1 MTQRSS
7 STSSTRENP
16 MHLAAFVVAG
26 PVSGCH
32 GGWRHPAANTDLLSA
47 SYYTQIGQLLE
58 EARFDML
65 FLADILAIPRRYG
78 NSHDSQL
85 RLGALGALR
94 LDPMVVLSL
103 IAGATRHLGLAS
115 TISTSYFD
123 PYAVAR
129 SLATLDHLSA
139 GRAAWNIVTSFQQAE
154 AANFGLT
161 DQLSREERY
170 ERAEEFVQ
178 VACKLWNSWED
189 DALHLDKTTPE
200 FADPSK
206 VHSID
211 HQGKWFSVQGPLNVS
226 RPPQG
231 RPVFIQA
238 GASGTGKD
246 FAARWADVVFV
257 THSSIESA
265 QAFYAEMKERAAHYG
280 RDPEQ
285 LKILPGIVPI
295 VGETEAIALE
305 QERILS
311 ELTDPEAGLST
322 LSYHLDID
330 LAEFPQDEVL
340 PDLDVPGVQGH
351 YKEVA
356 ELTRKTKMGLRELGH
371 RYGIGPLRDF
381 VGSADHVAESL
392 ERWYE
397 AKACD
402 GFMIQVPYLPGGL
415 ENFTRLVVPRLQ
427 DKGLFRKEY
436 EGETLRD
443 HLGLS
448 RPTTQQGTL

>member
-1 MTQRSS
+1 
-7 STSSTRENP
+7 

-32 GGWRHPAANTDLLSA
+32 GGWRHPAADTQLLSA
-47 SYYTQIGQLLE
+47 SYYTRLGQLLE
-58 EARFDML
+58 QGRFDML
-65 FLADILAIPRRYG
+65 FLADILAIPRRYQG
-78 NSHDSQL
+78 RMDSQL
-85 RLGALGALR
+85 QLGALGALR
-94 LDPMVVLSL
+94 LDPMIVLSL

-115 TISTSYFD
+115 TISTSYFS

-161 DQLSREERY
+161 DQLSRDERY
-170 ERAEEFVQ
+170 DRAEEFVE
-178 VACKLWNSWED
+178 VACKLWDSWD
-189 DALHLDKTTPE
+189 DEALRLDAATPQ
-200 FADPSK
+200 FADPAR
-206 VHSID
+206 VRAID
-211 HQGKWFSVQGPLNVS
+211 HQGKWFNVQGPLNVS

-238 GASGTGKD
+238 GASGRGKD
-246 FAARWADVVFV
+246 FAARWADVIFV
-257 THSSIESA
+257 THSSLESA
-265 QAFYAEMKERAAHYG
+265 QAFYTEMKERAARFG
-280 RDPEQ
+280 RSSDS
-285 LKILPGIVPI
+285 LRILPGIVPI

-305 QERILS
+305 QEKLLS
-311 ELTDPEAGLST
+311 DLTDPESGLST

-330 LAEFPQDEVL
+330 LSQFPQDEVL

-356 ELTRKTKMGLRELGH
+356 ELTRRSGIGLRELGH

-381 VGSADHVAESL
+381 VGSADKVADSL
-392 ERWYE
+392 QHWF
-397 AKACD
+397 AAGACD

-415 ENFTRLVVPRLQ
+415 ESFVRLVVPRLQ
-427 DKGLFRKEY
+427 DRELFRRDY
-436 EGETLRD
+436 TGDTLRE
-443 HLGLS
+443 HLGLE
-448 RPTTQQGTL
+448 RPARI

>member
-1 MTQRSS
+1 MSGTHTPSS
-7 STSSTRENP
+7 PRENP

-32 GGWRHPAANTDLLSA
+32 GGWRHPAANTQLLSA

-58 EARFDML
+58 QGRFDML
-65 FLADILAIPRRYG
+65 FLADILAIPRRYE
-78 NSHDSQL
+78 NSLESQL
-85 RLGALGALR
+85 TMGALGALR

-103 IAGATRHLGLAS
+103 IAASTKHLGLAS

-123 PYAVAR
+123 PYSVAR

-161 DQLSREERY
+161 EQLSREERY

-178 VACKLWNSWED
+178 VACKLWDSWGD
-189 DALHLDKTTPE
+189 DALKLDTATPQ
-200 FADPSK
+200 FADADQ
-206 VHSID
+206 VRSID
-211 HQGKWFSVQGPLNVS
+211 HQGKWFNVQGPLNVS

-231 RPVFIQA
+231 CPVFIQA

-257 THSSIESA
+257 THSSLESA
-265 QAFYAEMKERAAHYG
+265 QAFYSEMKDRARHYG
-280 RDPEQ
+280 RNPDE

-295 VGETEAIALE
+295 VGETESIALE
-305 QERILS
+305 QEKILS
-311 ELTDPEAGLST
+311 DLTQPEAGLST

-340 PDLDVPGVQGH
+340 PDIDVPGVQGH

-381 VGSADHVAESL
+381 VGDGDHVAHNL
-392 ERWYE
+392 QRWYE

-415 ENFTRLVVPRLQ
+415 ENFVRLVVPRLQ

-436 EGETLRD
+436 DGTTLRD
-443 HLGLS
+443 HLGLT
-448 RPTTQQGTL
+448 RPERQQADA

>member
-1 MTQRSS
+1 MTIHSS
-7 STSSTRENP
+7 RDRA

-32 GGWRHPAANTDLLSA
+32 GGWRHPAADTQLLSA
-47 SYYTQIGQLLE
+47 SYYTRLGQLLE
-58 EARFDML
+58 QGRFDML
-65 FLADILAIPRRYG
+65 FLADILAIPRRYQG
-78 NSHDSQL
+78 RMDSQL
-85 RLGALGALR
+85 QLGALGALR
-94 LDPMVVLSL
+94 LDPMIVLSL

-115 TISTSYFD
+115 TISTSYFS

-161 DQLSREERY
+161 DQLSRDERY
-170 ERAEEFVQ
+170 DRAEEFVE
-178 VACKLWNSWED
+178 VACKLWDSWD
-189 DALHLDKTTPE
+189 DEALRLDAATPQ
-200 FADPSK
+200 FADPAR
-206 VHSID
+206 VRAID
-211 HQGKWFSVQGPLNVS
+211 HQGKWFNVQGPLNVS

-238 GASGTGKD
+238 GASGRGKD
-246 FAARWADVVFV
+246 FAARWADVIFV
-257 THSSIESA
+257 THSSLESA
-265 QAFYAEMKERAAHYG
+265 QAFYTEMKERAARFG
-280 RDPEQ
+280 RSPDS
-285 LKILPGIVPI
+285 LRILPGIVPI

-305 QERILS
+305 QEKLLS
-311 ELTDPEAGLST
+311 DLTDPESGLST

-330 LAEFPQDEVL
+330 LSQFPQDEVL

-356 ELTRKTKMGLRELGH
+356 ELTRRSGIGLRELGH

-381 VGSADHVAESL
+381 VGSADKVADSL
-392 ERWYE
+392 QHWFE
-397 AKACD
+397 AGACD

-415 ENFTRLVVPRLQ
+415 ESFVRLVVPRLQ
-427 DKGLFRKEY
+427 DRELFRRDY
-436 EGETLRD
+436 TGDTLRE
-443 HLGLS
+443 HLGLE
-448 RPTTQQGTL
+448 RPARI

>member
-1 MTQRSS
+1 
-7 STSSTRENP
+7 

-32 GGWRHPAANTDLLSA
+32 GGWRHPAADTQLLSA
-47 SYYTQIGQLLE
+47 SYYTRLGQLLE
-58 EARFDML
+58 QGRFDML
-65 FLADILAIPRRYG
+65 FLADILAIPRRYQG
-78 NSHDSQL
+78 QMDSQL
-85 RLGALGALR
+85 QLGALGALR
-94 LDPMVVLSL
+94 LDPMIVLSL

-115 TISTSYFD
+115 TISTSYFS

-161 DQLSREERY
+161 DQLSRDERY
-170 ERAEEFVQ
+170 DRAEEFVE
-178 VACKLWNSWED
+178 VACKLWDSWD
-189 DALHLDKTTPE
+189 DEALRLDAATPQ
-200 FADPSK
+200 FADPAR
-206 VHSID
+206 VRAID
-211 HQGKWFSVQGPLNVS
+211 HQGKWFNVQGPLNVS

-238 GASGTGKD
+238 GASGRGKD
-246 FAARWADVVFV
+246 FAARWADVIFV
-257 THSSIESA
+257 THSSLESA
-265 QAFYAEMKERAAHYG
+265 QAFYTEMKERAARFG
-280 RDPEQ
+280 RPPDS
-285 LKILPGIVPI
+285 LRILPGIVPI

-305 QERILS
+305 QEKLLS
-311 ELTDPEAGLST
+311 DLTDPESGLST

-330 LAEFPQDEVL
+330 LSQFPQDEVL

-356 ELTRKTKMGLRELGH
+356 ELTRRSGIGLRELGH

-381 VGSADHVAESL
+381 VGSADKVADSL
-392 ERWYE
+392 QHWFE
-397 AKACD
+397 AGACD

-415 ENFTRLVVPRLQ
+415 ESFVRLVVPRLQ
-427 DKGLFRKEY
+427 DRELFRRDY
-436 EGETLRD
+436 TGDTLRE
-443 HLGLS
+443 HLGLE
-448 RPTTQQGTL
+448 RPARI

>member
-1 MTQRSS
+1 
-7 STSSTRENP
+7 

-32 GGWRHPAANTDLLSA
+32 GGWRHPAADTQLLSA
-47 SYYTQIGQLLE
+47 SYYTRLGQLLE
-58 EARFDML
+58 QGRFDML
-65 FLADILAIPRRYG
+65 FLADILAIPRRYQG
-78 NSHDSQL
+78 RMDSQL
-85 RLGALGALR
+85 QLGALGALR
-94 LDPMVVLSL
+94 LDPMIVLSL

-115 TISTSYFD
+115 TISTSYFS

-161 DQLSREERY
+161 DQLNRDERY
-170 ERAEEFVQ
+170 DRAEEFVE
-178 VACKLWNSWED
+178 VACKLWDSWD
-189 DALHLDKTTPE
+189 DEALRLDAATPQ
-200 FADPSK
+200 FADPAR
-206 VHSID
+206 VRAID
-211 HQGKWFSVQGPLNVS
+211 HQGKWFNVQGPLNVS

-238 GASGTGKD
+238 GASGRGKD
-246 FAARWADVVFV
+246 FAARWADVIFV
-257 THSSIESA
+257 THSSLESA
-265 QAFYAEMKERAAHYG
+265 QAFYTEMKERAARFG
-280 RDPEQ
+280 RSPDS
-285 LKILPGIVPI
+285 LRILPGIVPI

-305 QERILS
+305 QEKLLS
-311 ELTDPEAGLST
+311 DLTDPESGLST

-330 LAEFPQDEVL
+330 LSQFPQDEVL

-356 ELTRKTKMGLRELGH
+356 ELTRRSGIGLRELGH

-381 VGSADHVAESL
+381 VGSADKVADSL
-392 ERWYE
+392 QHWFE
-397 AKACD
+397 AGACD

-415 ENFTRLVVPRLQ
+415 ESFVRLVVPRLQ
-427 DKGLFRKEY
+427 DRELFRRNY
-436 EGETLRD
+436 TGDTLRE
-443 HLGLS
+443 HLGLE
-448 RPTTQQGTL
+448 RPARI

>member
-1 MTQRSS
+1 
-7 STSSTRENP
+7 

-32 GGWRHPAANTDLLSA
+32 GGWRHPAADTQLLSA
-47 SYYTQIGQLLE
+47 SYYTRLGQLLE
-58 EARFDML
+58 QGRFDML
-65 FLADILAIPRRYG
+65 FLADILAIPRRYQG
-78 NSHDSQL
+78 RMDSQL
-85 RLGALGALR
+85 QLGALGALR
-94 LDPMVVLSL
+94 LDPMIVLSL

-115 TISTSYFD
+115 TISTSYFS

-161 DQLSREERY
+161 DQLSRDERY
-170 ERAEEFVQ
+170 DRAEEFVE
-178 VACKLWNSWED
+178 VACKLWDSWD
-189 DALHLDKTTPE
+189 DEALRLDAATPQ
-200 FADPSK
+200 FADPAR
-206 VHSID
+206 VRAID
-211 HQGKWFSVQGPLNVS
+211 HQGKWFNVQGPLNVS

-238 GASGTGKD
+238 GASGRGKD
-246 FAARWADVVFV
+246 FAARWADVIFV
-257 THSSIESA
+257 THSSLESA
-265 QAFYAEMKERAAHYG
+265 QAFYTEMKERAARFG
-280 RDPEQ
+280 RSSDS
-285 LKILPGIVPI
+285 LRILPGIVPI

-305 QERILS
+305 QEKLLS
-311 ELTDPEAGLST
+311 DLTDPESGLST

-330 LAEFPQDEVL
+330 LSQFPQDEVL

-356 ELTRKTKMGLRELGH
+356 ELTRRSGIGLRELGH

-381 VGSADHVAESL
+381 VGSADKVADSL
-392 ERWYE
+392 QHWFE
-397 AKACD
+397 AGACD

-415 ENFTRLVVPRLQ
+415 ESFVRLVVPRLQ
-427 DKGLFRKEY
+427 DRELFRRDY
-436 EGETLRD
+436 TGDTLRE
-443 HLGLS
+443 HLGLE
-448 RPTTQQGTL
+448 RPARI